1 MGRNNIT
8 EGTIVGA
15 RSLHTGWMNRAG
27 RKGLERVFSSVM
39 WMDADRWGGHRKK
52 EESKSSFRWEVGACL
67 RVFFQN
73 FSLRAHN
80 GFNLINYMWKCVKMV
95 ENQQKFRNVI
105 ITELHSQ
112 CVCNVSR
119 RLHRSPNKM
128 FHTWDKEKTA
138 EDFCSAG
145 FWFWANKNK
154 YLSCW
159 KLWKMP
165 SLKQICRNQT
175 NAWASPHIL

>member
-1 MGRNNIT
+1 MLGHFTQVGWT
-8 EGTIVGA
+8 ELEEKGLKG
-15 RSLHTGWMNRAG
+15 SLVQLCGWMQTG
-27 RKGLERVFSSVM
+27 EEDTERRRSQKAHS
-39 WMDADRWGGHRKK
+39 DGRWG
-52 EESKSSFRWEVGACL
+52 ACM

-73 FSLRAHN
+73 FSLRAHI
-80 GFNLINYMWKCVKMV
+80 GLNLINYMWKCVKMV

>member
-1 MGRNNIT
+1 MLGHFTQVGCTELEEKGLKGSLVQLCGWMQSGEEDTERMRITLQKAHSDGRW
-8 EGTIVGA
+8 GA
-15 RSLHTGWMNRAG
+15 RM
-27 RKGLERVFSSVM
+27 
-39 WMDADRWGGHRKK
+39 
-52 EESKSSFRWEVGACL
+52 

-73 FSLRAHN
+73 FSLRAHI
-80 GFNLINYMWKCVKMV
+80 GLNLINYMWKCVKMV

-119 RLHRSPNKM
+119 RLHGSQSPNNM
-128 FHTWDKEKTA
+128 FHAWDKEKTA
-138 EDFCSAG
+138 VDFCSAR

-175 NAWASPHIL
+175 NALALPRASPHIL

>member
-1 MGRNNIT
+1 MLVGRNNIT

-15 RSLHTGWMNRAG
+15 RSLHTGWMHRAG

-39 WMDADRWGGHRKK
+39 WMDAVRWGGQK
-52 EESKSSFRWEVGACL
+52 EWGLHFEKLIQMGGGGARM

-73 FSLRAHN
+73 FSLRAHI
-80 GFNLINYMWKCVKMV
+80 GLNLINYMWKCVKMV

-105 ITELHSQ
+105 ITELHSE

-119 RLHRSPNKM
+119 RLHRIQSPNNM

-138 EDFCSAG
+138 VDFCSAR
-145 FWFWANKNK
+145 FWFCK
-154 YLSCW
+154 
-159 KLWKMP
+159 
-165 SLKQICRNQT
+165 
-175 NAWASPHIL
+175 